1 MTDEPRTDEPRAHEP
16 LSGDDTLL
24 LPEFDAP
31 PREPMQLAQDW
42 LAAAVELGVREPRSM
57 TLATATSLGVVSARA
72 VDVKHLDDRGLV
84 FGTSTES
91 RKGGQLAEN
100 PSAALQV
107 YWRETMQQLR
117 FEGRVEQLSDAD
129 SDALFADRS
138 PRSRAAT
145 AVAHQSTPFRD
156 APGENL
162 DGLIA
167 EAAALLEREGDDVP
181 RPSTWVGY
189 RLVPD
194 HVEFWHA
201 SRDRMHRRLRYLAAD
216 GGWLVDRLQ
225 P

>member
-1 MTDEPRTDEPRAHEP
+1 MSAEP
-16 LSGDDTLL
+16 LSGDDTLQ
-24 LPEFDAP
+24 LPEFDTP
-31 PREPMQLAQDW
+31 PAEPMLLAQKW
-42 LAAAVELGVREPRSM
+42 LAAAIERDVSEPRSM
-57 TLATATSLGVVSARA
+57 TLATATSVGVVSART
-72 VDVKHLDDRGLV
+72 VDVKTLDDRGLI
-84 FGTSTES
+84 FGSSTES

-117 FEGRVEQLSDAD
+117 FEGRVEQLSDEE

-138 PRSRAAT
+138 PKSRAAT

-156 APGENL
+156 GPEETL
-162 DGLIA
+162 DALIA
-167 EAAALLEREGDDVP
+167 QANELLEREGDDVP
-181 RPSTWVGY
+181 RPATWVGF

-194 HVEFWHA
+194 MIEFWHA

-216 GGWLVDRLQ
+216 GGWIVDRLQ

>member
-1 MTDEPRTDEPRAHEP
+1 MTSEPRSSEP
-16 LSGDDTLL
+16 LSGDATLL

-31 PREPMQLAQDW
+31 PAEPMPLAQRW
-42 LAAAVELGVREPRSM
+42 LADAVARGVSEPRSM
-57 TLATATSLGVVSARA
+57 TLATATSAGVVSART
-72 VDVKHLDDRGLV
+72 VDVKTIDERGLV
-84 FGTSTES
+84 FGTSSES

-117 FEGRVEQLSDAD
+117 FEGRVEHLTDAE

-138 PRSRAAT
+138 PKSRAAT

-156 APGENL
+156 GPEETLEA
-162 DGLIA
+162 LIT
-167 EAAALLEREGDDVP
+167 AANGLLERAGDNVP
-181 RPSTWVGY
+181 RPATWVGY

-201 SRDRMHRRLRYLAAD
+201 SRDRMHRRLRFLAAD